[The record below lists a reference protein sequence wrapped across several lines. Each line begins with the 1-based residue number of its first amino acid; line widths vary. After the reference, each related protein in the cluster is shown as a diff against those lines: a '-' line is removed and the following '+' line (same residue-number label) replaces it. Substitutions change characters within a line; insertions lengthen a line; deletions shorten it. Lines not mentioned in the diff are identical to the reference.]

1 MSERLDAFALTRIQ
15 EERELYRQE
24 RDLYRRLLELGR
36 QTTLEPLL
44 QEALSLIVEVVGA
57 RQGYLELHSAD
68 GRGVEPRWW
77 IAHGFS
83 PDAIS
88 EVRSAISRGIIAMAL
103 ATGRTI
109 VTSSALL
116 DPRFQT
122 RDSVLRGRIEAVLCA
137 PIGDDVPRGVVYL
150 QGCEGGHA
158 FTEEDRGRAEIFA
171 RHLASLADQL
181 LQRTSTSDADRDM
194 RRLRECLRLEGLV
207 GRSAA
212 LIAVLRQAALL
223 APLDVTVLL
232 TGESG
237 TGKSQMARIIHD
249 SGPRAGQPFVDV
261 NCASLPET
269 LVESELFGALPGAHS
284 TATRRIEGKLAA
296 AEHGTLFL
304 DEIGE
309 LAPSAQAKLLQLLHS
324 RLYYPLGSSKPFR
337 ADVRVMAATNSDIE
351 RAVAE
356 RRFREDLFYR
366 LQVMPLRI
374 PSLAERRDDIPTL
387 ASFFC
392 ESAASRHRL
401 SRMELSPNALRATE
415 SAEWPGNARQ
425 LANAVEAAVI
435 RAAGE
440 GLRHVQNTHIFPDLA
455 TQREGSERQNLT
467 FQEQTRRFQSELL
480 RQALEESNWN
490 VTEAAQR
497 LDLARSHVY
506 NLIHIFG
513 LTRNRR

>member
-68 GRGVEPRWW
+68 GRSAEPRWW

-171 RHLASLADQL
+171 RHLASL
-181 LQRTSTSDADRDM
+181 
-194 RRLRECLRLEGLV
+194 
-207 GRSAA
+207 
-212 LIAVLRQAALL
+212 
-223 APLDVTVLL
+223 
-232 TGESG
+232 
-237 TGKSQMARIIHD
+237 
-249 SGPRAGQPFVDV
+249 
-261 NCASLPET
+261 
-269 LVESELFGALPGAHS
+269 
-284 TATRRIEGKLAA
+284 
-296 AEHGTLFL
+296 
-304 DEIGE
+304 
-309 LAPSAQAKLLQLLHS
+309 
-324 RLYYPLGSSKPFR
+324 
-337 ADVRVMAATNSDIE
+337 
-351 RAVAE
+351 
-356 RRFREDLFYR
+356 
-366 LQVMPLRI
+366 
-374 PSLAERRDDIPTL
+374 
-387 ASFFC
+387 
-392 ESAASRHRL
+392 
-401 SRMELSPNALRATE
+401 
-415 SAEWPGNARQ
+415 
-425 LANAVEAAVI
+425 
-435 RAAGE
+435 
-440 GLRHVQNTHIFPDLA
+440 
-455 TQREGSERQNLT
+455 
-467 FQEQTRRFQSELL
+467 
-480 RQALEESNWN
+480 
-490 VTEAAQR
+490 
-497 LDLARSHVY
+497 
-506 NLIHIFG
+506 
-513 LTRNRR
+513 